1 MLTMVNT
8 KLRTNYFMTIKE
20 INNQLFQVASDGGK

>member
-8 KLRTNYFMTIKE
+8 KLRTN
-20 INNQLFQVASDGGK
+20 